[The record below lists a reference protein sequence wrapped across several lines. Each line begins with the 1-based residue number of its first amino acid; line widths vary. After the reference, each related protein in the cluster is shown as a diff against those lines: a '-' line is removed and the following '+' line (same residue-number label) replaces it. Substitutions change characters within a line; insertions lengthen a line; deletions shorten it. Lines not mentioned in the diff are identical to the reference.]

1 MEDSLRKHTKELTET
16 KTRLQGLEE
25 ENNRYQFLIRTSKKA
40 SEVELLI
47 RDNGYLR
54 NKLRDQ
60 EEDFR
65 LQNNTL
71 LQELSRLVG
80 ENERFERQVEVLCGD
95 RSGNQTADG
104 DHGSTDDSKEV
115 LRLRGELTAMEKKL
129 YEAEKQA
136 EVESFTLKE
145 KMASLN
151 VHITQLTNILKT
163 HSIPIDEGEISLAQ
177 GGGVSFKKLTLQDD
191 DGLETHLERPSETL
205 QHYQERTS
213 KLQSEVEKVH
223 DQLKEEKAMVVNLTS
238 EKVRLEQD
246 LKNADERLAKVVA
259 QAEKSSEQ
267 EQRQQRLADE
277 KQKELE
283 AQLRTELEAMQ
294 TSLEE
299 TKNDLVHANSNIT
312 EKTTQCETL
321 LKSVEQLKEKLE
333 ATERRVQENEKFIIE
348 KEKKDKEI
356 QEKVQQLT
364 NEITHLIEQK
374 DAFEREKG
382 ELQQEVAELTIKLD
396 SLQIQLGD
404 QTKLAESRR
413 NLIEE
418 MKVHME
424 EEVQRHKQ
432 EVESIS
438 VCHGEEIAALSTENQ
453 QLKNQLHDV
462 NKKVDEVMDLK
473 QKMKTLEQERCKM
486 EEENHQL
493 LGDLDAA
500 HKLTREEI
508 NRVTAEKI
516 QEMEDLQWKWEEEKK
531 DFQTQLEISTIQC
544 QEAEEAVEALKRKVA
559 DGEEEQRIHERKG
572 MTLLKD
578 MKKQLAVER
587 KRADRLQEKL
597 SQLLTDPAQLTAITT
612 MSEAG
617 DDVSSVSSWSM
628 VSGEPRDSST
638 RENSIIVSPQGSPP
652 PGVVTEET
660 ASLVNRVTEL
670 QQQKWQLEEQITH
683 LESSSAAMAD
693 DLLKKSAIIQHYCM
707 EQKNHESTPSTP
719 TSPIHPGL
727 GDKLN
732 VRRVL
737 EMMRGGGGEESLREI
752 NRRLQS
758 LLEETL
764 IKNMQLHEDVE
775 NFSQQVHQ
783 LTKLAAEN
791 TETDSSSSFDTPK

>member
-1 MEDSLRKHTKELTET
+1 MAHLSSDDFGRLQNQLLELREKNYSLEDSLRKHTKELTET

-283 AQLRTELEAMQ
+283 AQLR
-294 TSLEE
+294 
-299 TKNDLVHANSNIT
+299 
-312 EKTTQCETL
+312 
-321 LKSVEQLKEKLE
+321 
-333 ATERRVQENEKFIIE
+333 
-348 KEKKDKEI
+348 
-356 QEKVQQLT
+356 
-364 NEITHLIEQK
+364 
-374 DAFEREKG
+374 
-382 ELQQEVAELTIKLD
+382 
-396 SLQIQLGD
+396 
-404 QTKLAESRR
+404 
-413 NLIEE
+413 
-418 MKVHME
+418 
-424 EEVQRHKQ
+424 
-432 EVESIS
+432 
-438 VCHGEEIAALSTENQ
+438 
-453 QLKNQLHDV
+453 
-462 NKKVDEVMDLK
+462 
-473 QKMKTLEQERCKM
+473 
-486 EEENHQL
+486 
-493 LGDLDAA
+493 
-500 HKLTREEI
+500 
-508 NRVTAEKI
+508 
-516 QEMEDLQWKWEEEKK
+516 
-531 DFQTQLEISTIQC
+531 
-544 QEAEEAVEALKRKVA
+544 
-559 DGEEEQRIHERKG
+559 
-572 MTLLKD
+572 
-578 MKKQLAVER
+578 
-587 KRADRLQEKL
+587 
-597 SQLLTDPAQLTAITT
+597 
-612 MSEAG
+612 
-617 DDVSSVSSWSM
+617 
-628 VSGEPRDSST
+628 
-638 RENSIIVSPQGSPP
+638 
-652 PGVVTEET
+652 
-660 ASLVNRVTEL
+660 
-670 QQQKWQLEEQITH
+670 
-683 LESSSAAMAD
+683 
-693 DLLKKSAIIQHYCM
+693 
-707 EQKNHESTPSTP
+707 
-719 TSPIHPGL
+719 
-727 GDKLN
+727 
-732 VRRVL
+732 
-737 EMMRGGGGEESLREI
+737 
-752 NRRLQS
+752 
-758 LLEETL
+758 
-764 IKNMQLHEDVE
+764 
-775 NFSQQVHQ
+775 
-783 LTKLAAEN
+783 
-791 TETDSSSSFDTPK
+791 